1 MTTTLISDIHLAKAS
16 EKEIG
21 ETVCVLLH
29 PSATVD
35 EITVQDSSGESG
47 KRTVIVK
54 LCDKPVAVVR
64 VEAKV
69 TIYNAHPNSRR
80 RIREGSA
87 ALRKHGV
94 ALPLLAEGPD
104 WYAEAPMGIPSMKAS
119 VLYCCMLCI
128 VCK

>member
-1 MTTTLISDIHLAKAS
+1 MTTTLESDIHLAKAS
-16 EKEIG
+16 PEQIG

-29 PSATVD
+29 PSAAVD

-54 LCDKPVAVVR
+54 LCDKPVAVVKVEVR
-64 VEAKV
+64 V
-69 TIYNAHPNSRR
+69 TSFTNPNSRR

-104 WYAEAPMGIPSMKAS
+104 WFAEAPMGIPAMQAS
-119 VLYCCMLCI
+119 VLYDCMLCI
-128 VCK
+128 ACT

>member
-1 MTTTLISDIHLAKAS
+1 MTTTLESDIYLVKAS
-16 EKEIG
+16 EKQIG

-54 LCDKPVAVVR
+54 LCGKPVAVVK
-64 VEAKV
+64 VQVKV
-69 TIYNAHPNSRR
+69 TFLSTHPNSRR
-80 RIREGSA
+80 RFREGSA

-94 ALPLLAEGPD
+94 APALLAEGPD
-104 WYAEAPMGIPSMKAS
+104 WYAEAPMGIPSKKAS
-119 VLYCCMLCI
+119 VLYDCMLCI
-128 VCK
+128 ACT